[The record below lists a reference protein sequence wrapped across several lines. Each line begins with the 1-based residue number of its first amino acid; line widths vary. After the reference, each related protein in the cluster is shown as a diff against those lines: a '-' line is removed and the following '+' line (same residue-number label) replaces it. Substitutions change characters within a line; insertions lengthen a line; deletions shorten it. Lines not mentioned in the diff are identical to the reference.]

1 MPRDRSNPSSV
12 VGSRIR
18 ALREER
24 GWSQEQVGV
33 AIGIDESSSRARISR
48 YELGVHE
55 PPVHTARRIAN
66 SLNAPLSFLYCED
79 DDVAILLLALHRIEP
94 EIRRQTVRR
103 FLTEILAER

>member
-33 AIGIDESSSRARISR
+33 AVGIDESSSRARISR

-79 DDVAILLLALHRIEP
+79 DDVAVLLLALHRLEP
-94 EIRRQTVRR
+94 EIRQRIVQLFVE
-103 FLTEILAER
+103 EIKAR